1 MDVNRYVKDLPRGLI
16 SWYNFKKDTKA
27 LLITGKFPA
36 FKVLFSVFEDVGIK
50 AESVD
55 ISEIGTVDGGY
66 DYIIVAAG
74 LESTLEPKGLLA
86 QIRKL
91 LKGDG
96 ILFLATFNRLNIGQV
111 VGDKDVTTGHVLD
124 GLDNYKR
131 IVPHRMKEMDGRCYT
146 KLEIEEMLTT
156 VGLETVTTF
165 SLFPNLFRPQIM
177 VKYGETPNERFD
189 GRLQGIYNAPES
201 VFLDKA
207 SIYDDFMKH
216 GLLHTMADGYL
227 FVCRQMDSGDA
238 ISKEI
243 TDIKSIQEITVQ
255 TGRKP
260 EAAQA
265 TIVYTDKVVKKNMY
279 PEGLKSLEETDENA
293 RYLNDRGVPII
304 TGNFTE
310 NGYETPFIK
319 GQILTDYL
327 RDTLIKNGQ
336 NDFIATLTTIKN
348 IIEHS
353 SNNLSYDEVDWTKF
367 DPYWEKRKPD
377 DPELYKWRD
386 LAHGTE
392 EDKAAIG
399 VILERGYLD
408 LAPINCFMTETGP
421 LYFDQ
426 EFYIRQFPA
435 NAIFLRTIEVV
446 YAGWNEG
453 EKLMPLQQVLD
464 HFNLSTHAEMFR
476 LQIRKHLLDFINDNE
491 LQAYYGKVQP
501 HHGTLTN
508 NRFRMDYPQAEYEKL
523 FTDIFKDADGK
534 KLYIFG
540 SGDYAT
546 KFVKRFRD
554 QYEIAGIID
563 NNSEKWGKDLEG
575 IRIYEP
581 AHLLTEKTGLKVFIC
596 IKFYDEVLTQLKEM
610 GITHI
615 GIFNPWLTYPKP
627 PKHIP
632 TATADAPPKK
642 YHIGYVA
649 GVFDMFHVG
658 HLNLLRRAKEQC
670 DYLIVGIVTDEQILK
685 YKKTRPVI
693 PFIQRFAI
701 VQGCR
706 YVDEAVTIPIEDA
719 GSEYA
724 YNTYQFDVQF
734 SGSDYENDP
743 NWLATKEYLRQR
755 GSDLIFFPYTEEVS
769 STMLKEQLRE
779 NTETAKNIENTD

>member
-50 AESVD
+50 VEIVD
-55 ISEIGTVDGGY
+55 ISELDTVNGGY

-74 LESTLEPKGLLA
+74 LESTMEPKALLSQA
-86 QIRKL
+86 
-91 LKGDG
+91 LKFLKSDG

-124 GLDNYKR
+124 GLDNYSR
-131 IVPHRMKEMDGRCYT
+131 IIPNKMKKMSGRCYS
-146 KLEIEEMLTT
+146 KLEIEEMLTQT
-156 VGLETVTTF
+156 GFEAVTTF
-165 SLFPNLFRPQIM
+165 SIFPNLYRPQIM
-177 VKYGETPNERFD
+177 VKFGETPNERFD
-189 GRLQGIYNAPES
+189 GRIQGIYNSTES
-201 VFLDKA
+201 VFLNKE

-227 FVCRQMDSGDA
+227 LVCRHMDTGEALSR
-238 ISKEI
+238 EI
-243 TDIKSIQEITVQ
+243 TEVKSIQEITVQ

-279 PEGLKSLEETDENA
+279 PEGLKSLEKTEENA
-293 RYLNDRGVPII
+293 RYLNEHGVPVI
-304 TGNFTE
+304 TGSFTQ
-310 NGYETPFIK
+310 NGYELPFIK
-319 GQILTDYL
+319 GQILTEYL
-327 RDTLIKNGQ
+327 RDTLLKKGTE
-336 NDFIATLTTIKN
+336 DFIATLTNIKN
-348 IIEHS
+348 IIEKS
-353 SNNLSYDEVDWTKF
+353 SENLPYDKVDWTKF

-377 DPELYKWRD
+377 DPEIYKWRD
-386 LAHGTE
+386 LANGTE

-399 VILERGYLD
+399 VILDRGYLD

-421 LYFDQ
+421 VYFDQ
-426 EFYIRQFPA
+426 EFYVKQLPA
-435 NAIFLRTIEVV
+435 NTILLRTIEIV
-446 YAGWNEG
+446 YAGWREG
-453 EKLMPLQQVLD
+453 ERRLPLKQVLD
-464 HFNLSTHAEMFR
+464 YFNLSTHAEMFR
-476 LQIRKHLLDFINDNE
+476 RQIRKYLEDFINDNE
-491 LQAYYGKVQP
+491 LKAYYGKVKADW
-501 HHGTLTN
+501 GTLTN
-508 NRFRMDYPQAEYEKL
+508 NRFRMDYSQEEYERL
-523 FTDIFKDADGK
+523 FTDIFKDAEGK

-546 KFVKRFRD
+546 KFIKRFRD
-554 QYEIAGIID
+554 QYEIAGILD
-563 NNSEKWGKDLEG
+563 NNSDKWGKDLEG

-581 AHLLTEKTGLKVFIC
+581 SHLLKEETGLKVFIC
-596 IKFYDEVLTQLKEM
+596 IKFYDEVFAQLKEM
-610 GITHI
+610 GISHI
-615 GIFNPWLTYPKP
+615 GIFNPWIVYPRP

-693 PFIQRFAI
+693 PFNQRFAI
-701 VQGCR
+701 VSGCR
-706 YVDEAVTIPIEDA
+706 FVDEAVTIPMDDA

-724 YNTYQFDVQF
+724 YNTYHFDVQF

-743 NWLATKEYLRQR
+743 NWLATREYLRQR

-769 STMLKEQLRE
+769 STMLKKQLRE
-779 NTETAKNIENTD
+779 NNDNT